1 MIKVPFDDAGVRE
14 LVLHL
19 GFDGSGHIGG
29 RDVCET
35 GCDEGGADDW

>member
-1 MIKVPFDDAGVRE
+1 MIKVPFDDTGVRE

-29 RDVCET
+29 R
-35 GCDEGGADDW
+35 GCLRDRVR